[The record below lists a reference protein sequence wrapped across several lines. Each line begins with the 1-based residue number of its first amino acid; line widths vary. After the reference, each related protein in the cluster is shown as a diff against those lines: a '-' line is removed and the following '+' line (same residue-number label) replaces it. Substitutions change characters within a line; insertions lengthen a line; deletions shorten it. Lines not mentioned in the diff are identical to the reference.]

1 MNFRS
6 IGFRLV
12 VWYTSLLTGIL
23 LLRGV
28 VLYFGLQHFL
38 ENDMRESHAR
48 RARQIGHTLIAH
60 MPQTGEGYLAEQM
73 KSLYAPEIN
82 NRFIRLARDDG
93 RLIYQSGP
101 PADGTFNPSEVPT
114 VTLAPGEETSQ
125 KIRLSGHRT
134 MLVVIGDYPG
144 ENHHTY
150 VVEVGALLD
159 PVQAML
165 NHLFLQLA
173 LGLPLAVAVIA
184 LGGWLLI
191 RRALQ
196 PVAEITRAA
205 EQITHHN
212 TSERVPV
219 ARTGDELEKLSVSL
233 NRMIARLDDA
243 FRNSTRFVADAS
255 HELRTPLTILHGELE
270 MLAGDQQLP
279 REARERVFSML
290 EEVGRLGKIVEK
302 LFALSRLD
310 AGEAQTDWQSLDLA
324 EMARTTAEQMSL
336 LAEDKHIAINC
347 DAHQPVLVEGDPARL
362 KQVLV
367 NLLDNAVKYT
377 PENGSIQLSVN
388 RRNQQAILEVA
399 DNGIGIPADALPH
412 VFKRFYR
419 VDPSRTNDE
428 GSAGLGL
435 SIVKSICSAH
445 GAEVEVQS
453 ALRKGSCFRVKF
465 NLPKNYR

>member
-1 MNFRS
+1 MNLRS
-6 IGFRLV
+6 ISFRLV
-12 VWYTSLLTGIL
+12 VWYTSLLTGIFL
-23 LLRGV
+23 LLGV
-28 VLYFGLQHFL
+28 LLYLGLQHFVD
-38 ENDMRESHAR
+38 NDMRQSQAR
-48 RARQIGHTLIAH
+48 RARQIGNTLLAH
-60 MPQTGEGYLAEQM
+60 IRQTGEGYVVEEM

-82 NRFIRLARDDG
+82 SRFIRLARDDG

-114 VTLAPGEETSQ
+114 VDLVAGEEASQ
-125 KIRLSGHRT
+125 KFRLNGGKT
-134 MLVVIGDYPG
+134 MLVVTASYSGHN
-144 ENHHTY
+144 EHSY

-159 PVQAML
+159 PVEAML
-165 NHLFLQLA
+165 DRLFLQLA
-173 LGLPLAVAVIA
+173 LGLPLAVAIIA
-184 LGGWLLI
+184 VGGWLLV

-205 EQITHHN
+205 EQITQHN

-219 ARTGDELEKLSVSL
+219 ACTGDELEKLSLSL

-270 MLAGDQQLP
+270 MLAEDAQLP
-279 REARERVFSML
+279 DETRERVFSML

-324 EMARTTAEQMSL
+324 DMARTTAEQMSL
-336 LAEDKHIAINC
+336 LAEDKNIDITC
-347 DAHQPVLVEGDPARL
+347 DAPQPVSVEGDPARL
-362 KQVLV
+362 KQIVV
-367 NLLDNAVKYT
+367 NLLDNAIKYT
-377 PENGSIQLSVN
+377 PENGAIQLGVN
-388 RRNQQAILEVA
+388 ELEGHAVLEVS
-399 DNGIGIPADALPH
+399 DNGIGIPPAALPH
-412 VFKRFYR
+412 VFERFYR
-419 VDPSRTNDE
+419 VDASRASDS

-435 SIVKSICSAH
+435 SIVKSICTAH

-453 ALRKGSCFRVKF
+453 ILRSGSCFRVRFPLHKS
-465 NLPKNYR
+465 